1 MSRQLLIEHIF
12 QPLNNVVSQRLA
24 ACFYH
29 DVVGIEDLTTN
40 EQGIDIIAQQ
50 VELVFEDEQS
60 VFVGW
65 NRVKGWPSY
74 TLSASA
80 DTFCVTSERFIA
92 NNNFW
97 QHLSGKQLIGFDV
110 FGFPDTRPHLL
121 LLHFEGMKVAIANC
135 YLEFDF
141 IPKDPSGDDVWVL
154 STSTSIQQY
163 IKKLDLKKLE
173 V

>member
-1 MSRQLLIEHIF
+1 MSRQLLIEHVF
-12 QPLNNVVSQRLA
+12 QPLNKVVLQRLA

-29 DVVGIEDLTTN
+29 DVVGIEALTTN

-65 NRVKGWPSY
+65 DGVQGWPQY

-80 DTFCVTSERFIA
+80 ASFCQSSERFKPDTV
-92 NNNFW
+92 FW
-97 QHLSGKQLIGFDV
+97 QSLLGKQLTSFNV

-121 LLHFEGMKVAIANC
+121 LLHFEEMEVAIANC
-135 YLEFDF
+135 YLAFDF
-141 IPKDPSGDDVWVL
+141 IPEDPSGDDVWVL
-154 STSTSIQQY
+154 STVESIHQF
-163 IKKLDLKKLE
+163 IEKLDLKKLE